1 MKTRTIAVILTAGK
15 GTRLGD
21 YCKTLNKALL
31 PINGKAVIS
40 RIIEKFPIDAEFVIG
55 LGHRAEQVR
64 DYLNVAHPNTR
75 FEFVEV
81 DNYDRKGSGPGYS
94 LMQCK
99 SFLQGPFY
107 FVSCDT
113 LWKNPLDWQD
123 TSNWLGISKE
133 IFIEESGN
141 YLNLKIENNLVVA
154 LRDKEK
160 VEDPDWRTF
169 VGLCH
174 IHDFEIFWDALKEDE
189 MKAGEHQISNGLLAL
204 VNRGTTYAK
213 EIDWTDIGDKEKY
226 TKAVLRY
233 ENYDFSKLNESL
245 YFSNNRVIKRFADQ
259 SITDKRVRKAEL
271 NPAVF
276 PEIIY
281 HQGEFYAYE
290 LLHGQTLYQH
300 NSPRIFNKLLQWLE
314 RNLWKKANVN
324 HAIFQ
329 KACLK
334 FYRDKT
340 LERMRLYNEKYSEL
354 NNPPM
359 VNGRN
364 IPSAEDLLEEITWD
378 KLSDGIPVFFHG
390 DLQFDNIL
398 YQEELDSF
406 RLIDWR
412 QDFAGY
418 VEFGDLYYD
427 LAKLYGGILLNY
439 DFIKMN
445 LLQYKENKDE
455 IFFDFAQRYQAR
467 SYLESLGDY
476 VLRNGHS
483 LSKVKLLVGLIY
495 LNMSPLHNYP
505 FDKMLHALSRE
516 ILNTEL
522 RQD

>member
-1 MKTRTIAVILTAGK
+1 MKNRTIAVILTAGK

-31 PINGKAVIS
+31 PINGKAAIS
-40 RIIEKFPIDAEFVIG
+40 HIIENFESDTEFVIG

-64 DYLNVAHPNTR
+64 DYLNAAHPNTQ
-75 FEFVEV
+75 FKFVEV
-81 DNYDRKGSGPGYS
+81 DNYDKEGSGPGYS

-99 SFLQGPFY
+99 SFLQSPFY

-113 LWKNPLDWQD
+113 LWENSFDWQD
-123 TSNWLGISKE
+123 TSNWLGISRE
-133 IFIEESGN
+133 MFTEESGN
-141 YLNLKIENNLVVA
+141 YLNLKIEKDLVVA
-154 LRDKEK
+154 LRDKQMIEG
-160 VEDPDWRTF
+160 PDWRTF

-174 IHDFEIFWDALKEDE
+174 IYDFEIFWDALKEDDL
-189 MKAGEHQISNGLLAL
+189 KASEHQISNGLQAL
-204 VNRGTTYAK
+204 INRGTTYAK
-213 EIDWTDIGDKEKY
+213 EIDWTDIGDRGKY
-226 TKAVLRY
+226 TKVVLQY

-259 SITDKRVRKAEL
+259 SITDKRVRKVEL
-271 NPAVF
+271 NPNVF
-276 PEIIY
+276 PEIVY

-290 LLHGQTLYQH
+290 LQPGQTLYQH
-300 NSPRIFNKLLQWLE
+300 NSPWIFNKLLQWLE
-314 RNLWKKANVN
+314 RNLWKKVNVD

-334 FYRDKT
+334 FYKDKT
-340 LERMRLYNEKYSEL
+340 LERMRLYNEKYSEPNDL
-354 NNPPM
+354 PM
-359 VNGRN
+359 VNGKI
-364 IPSAEDLLEEITWD
+364 IPSAEDLLKRIEWD
-378 KLSDGIPVFFHG
+378 RLSDGIPVFFHG

-398 YQEELDSF
+398 YQEEFDSF
-406 RLIDWR
+406 RLLDWR

-445 LLQYKENKDE
+445 LLQYEENKNE
-455 IFFDFAQRYQAR
+455 IFFDFAQRYQA
-467 SYLESLGDY
+467 SNYLKSLDDY
-476 VLRNGHS
+476 VLRNGYN

-516 ILNTEL
+516 VLNAEL
-522 RQD
+522 Q